1 MVTRKRF
8 VYESNR
14 QIIVALEQ
22 LQSLGDV
29 KVKELTDFENEPT
42 IPFDLISRGKPV
54 AKDFVDTEEANLA
67 TDRSTAMKGMQDSKF
82 IPIGLDISNNVD
94 PFAVLRAMKA
104 VDSSNEK

>member
-54 AKDFVDTEEANLA
+54 AKDFVDTEANLA

-82 IPIGLDISNNVD
+82 IPICLDISNNVD